1 MFQKAG
7 RPRFKSFRRG
17 LNSIEGSDNREI
29 MYKPKLGSIVWRKH
43 AIKYMKPDTVY
54 MRKSEHQRVN
64 GPERSI
70 LVNSGTI
77 FPKLHAL
84 LGI

>member
-1 MFQKAG
+1 MRHG
-7 RPRFKSFRRG
+7 SFG
-17 LNSIEGSDNREI
+17 LRLNPG
-29 MYKPKLGSIVWRKH
+29 
-43 AIKYMKPDTVY
+43 
-54 MRKSEHQRVN
+54 KSEHQRVN
-64 GPERSI
+64 GPGRSI